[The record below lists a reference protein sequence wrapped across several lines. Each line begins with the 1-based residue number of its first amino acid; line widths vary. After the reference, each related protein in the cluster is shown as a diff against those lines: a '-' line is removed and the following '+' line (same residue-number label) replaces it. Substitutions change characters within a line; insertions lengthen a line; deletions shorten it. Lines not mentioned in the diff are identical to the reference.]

1 MDDILQYAA
10 RIRLLICDI
19 DGVFTDGTL
28 YLGEND
34 QEYKPF
40 YIHDGLGIKLLLSTG
55 VDVAVIT
62 SRTSEIVQK
71 RMSELG
77 IKYIYQGQEDKM
89 LAYQHLLAKLL
100 LTDAEVAYI
109 GDDLPDLPLI
119 RRAGLGVT
127 VANGVAFVKQYADWQ
142 TEAKGG
148 CGAVREI
155 CEFIMKAQNTLD
167 LVHEKYLVS

>member
-10 RIRLLICDI
+10 RVRLLICDV

-28 YLGEND
+28 YLGENA

-40 YIHDGLGIKLLLSTG
+40 HIHDGLGIKLLLASG

-62 SRTSEIVQK
+62 SRSSEIVQN
-71 RMSELG
+71 RMTALG
-77 IKYIYQGQEDKM
+77 IKYIHQGQEDKM
-89 LAYQHLLAKLL
+89 QAYESLLKQMQ

-127 VANGVAFVKQYADWQ
+127 VANGVALVKQHAKWQ
-142 TEAKGG
+142 TRAEGG
-148 CGAVREI
+148 RGAVREI
-155 CEFIMKAQNTLD
+155 CELIMTAQNTLGRA
-167 LVHEKYLVS
+167 HEKYLVS